1 MKTTIQAT
9 APLKGFPTEKTLK
22 DLNPTRG
29 MVITTSI
36 NVPPGDRS
44 VLLQMEVG
52 SFDDPQVW
60 KDGKVLVDAAPIFE
74 RIAEE
79 MGYDPKLLA
88 AGEGETG
95 VPEHS
100 WNTYADADACPLLV
114 RWEAG
119 DARLLL
125 CIGLPMLTGRIVF
138 QPTREAYVILLG
150 NQAAGD
156 IMKRVGLA
164 LEGLA
169 DGLKPC
175 EAEVAVGNTLRKVK
189 MEECG
194 HYFDFQCR
202 LSVDAQK
209 GPNAVRRADYLE
221 LMHSVG
227 LWLDDL
233 TKPRPMHVFNLM
245 DIEAEPETVRPVDGM
260 AISHLR
266 DAKLRFT
273 YSPEQPLSAEI
284 RDLIHR
290 QSVHDARRMMD
301 WVLQKSVVP
310 VRTELLSDGFGA
322 QPAPELDIEIAERR
336 QRHER
341 LCEEADG
348 HPAEQDHRRMHVR
361 PLAKMFKNQL
371 PTLGSDFRH
380 LPGHVL
386 RGTGPDLTMK
396 GGDLAQS
403 WDLLDLLFAQLA
415 ELPKLFPAKGAARAG
430 LSLSAT
436 IIAPAVADQYRNQSA
451 AKHRIVT
458 ITNPFYGM
466 HKGLPVRID
475 RSLTVWRTGDEEAL
489 AADFFYAPET
499 RDLHVANLY
508 RVPAPKA

>member
-1 MKTTIQAT
+1 MTHLIKAT

-29 MVITTSI
+29 MVITTSF

-44 VLLQMEVG
+44 VLIEMESG
-52 SFDDPQVW
+52 SIDDPKLW
-60 KDGKVLVDAAPIFE
+60 KGGKVLVDAAPIFG

-88 AGEGETG
+88 DGEGETG
-95 VPEHS
+95 VAGHS

-125 CIGLPMLTGRIVF
+125 CVGLPMFTGRIVF

-150 NQAAGD
+150 NKAAGD
-156 IMKRVGLA
+156 IMKRVGVA

-175 EAEVAVGNTLRKVK
+175 DAEVAVGNTLRKVK

-194 HYFDFQCR
+194 HYFEYQCR
-202 LSVDAQK
+202 ISVDALK

-221 LMHSVG
+221 LMHSAG

-233 TKPRPMHVFNLM
+233 TKPRPTHIFNIM
-245 DIEAEPETVRPVDGM
+245 DLESVTGNIRPVDGM
-260 AISHLR
+260 AISHLHDR
-266 DAKLRFT
+266 KLRFS
-273 YSPEQPLSAEI
+273 YDPEQPLSTEV

-290 QSVHDARRMMD
+290 QSVEDAQTMMN
-301 WVLQKSVVP
+301 WVLQKSVMP
-310 VRTELLSDGFGA
+310 VREEKLGDGYP
-322 QPAPELDIEIAERR
+322 PAPEVDLELEERR
-336 QRHER
+336 LRHEG
-341 LCEEADG
+341 LCDEADG
-348 HPAEQDHRRMHVR
+348 RQGRQRLSRMHVQTM
-361 PLAKMFKNQL
+361 AAMFKDQL
-371 PTLGSDFRH
+371 PTLGAEFRH

-386 RGTGPDLTMK
+386 RGTGPALAMK
-396 GGDLAQS
+396 GGHLAKS
-403 WDLLDLLFAQLA
+403 WDLLDLLFAQFA
-415 ELPKLFPAKGAARAG
+415 ELPKLYPAKNAG
-430 LSLSAT
+430 RGGRSLSAT
-436 IIAPAVADQYRNQSA
+436 VVAPVVADQYRNQA
-451 AKHRIVT
+451 AANHRFVP

-475 RSLTVWRTGDEEAL
+475 RSLTVWRSNDEMAL

-508 RVPAPKA
+508 RVNVPKA